1 VGAVDVEVGADDVDL
16 FLESEK
22 SDGTACE
29 EEGDGVAGVL
39 TSSSSISP
47 SSFSCAPGGG

>member
-1 VGAVDVEVGADDVDL
+1 MGAVEEVVVGADDVDL

-29 EEGDGVAGVL
+29 EEGDGVVGVL
-39 TSSSSISP
+39 RSSSISP
-47 SSFSCAPGGG
+47 SSFS